1 MSLLCSYYFCPTVLI
16 LRIASLSVSLMTL
29 FWKSSMIVYVLK
41 ANYQVVMGTHRKIG
55 KINKGENLKIKSIIN
70 LTI

>member
-1 MSLLCSYYFCPTVLI
+1 
-16 LRIASLSVSLMTL
+16 
-29 FWKSSMIVYVLK
+29 MIVYVLK